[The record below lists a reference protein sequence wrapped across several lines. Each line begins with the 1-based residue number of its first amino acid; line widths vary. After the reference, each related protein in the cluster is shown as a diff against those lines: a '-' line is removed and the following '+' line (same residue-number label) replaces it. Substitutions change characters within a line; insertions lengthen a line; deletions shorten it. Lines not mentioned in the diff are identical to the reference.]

1 MPYGCGPV
9 THAQRSVVILLT
21 PICRVMIYLPR
32 WESRPPCLLQP
43 RFNPLKDVKP
53 AAGAPP
59 TGTGSEGGEESQGA
73 QLRHYVQ
80 QSAAVAEKYEKV
92 RCGVSAA
99 CTDLLLSAAVN
110 TVGRKAI
117 YVRISSIFLLLF
129 VFR

>member
-1 MPYGCGPV
+1 
-9 THAQRSVVILLT
+9 
-21 PICRVMIYLPR
+21 MIYLPR

-99 CTDLLLSAAVN
+99 CTDLLLSAAVT